1 LEQKKLNKKINMKK
15 FLIAMAIL
23 LTLPVTGQDL
33 KIGLSLAPTFNFNKL
48 SLKDSNGKYVTLGVA
63 KGMGWK
69 GGIIA
74 DFPFSDNYYLHSGFL
89 IHQKSAE
96 YDAITNKITTL
107 EIPLSVKMI
116 SNEFTSGM
124 AISATFGG
132 TFDLNVSQK
141 NIINDVETSTSDD
154 LNTFGFSFVTGL
166 GINYDLGFGTLDA
179 GLSYHLGLTDISKG
193 GDTKNIPKHLAIDF
207 KFYF

>member
-1 LEQKKLNKKINMKK
+1 MKK

-23 LTLPVTGQDL
+23 LTLPAMGQDL
-33 KIGLSLAPTFNFNKL
+33 KIGLSLAPTFNFNKF
-48 SLKDSNGKYVTLGVA
+48 SIKDINGNYATVGIA

-69 GGIIA
+69 GGIVA
-74 DFPFSDNYYLHSGFL
+74 DFPFADNYYLHSGFL

-96 YDAITNKITTL
+96 LESIKTKITTL
-107 EIPLSVKMI
+107 EIPLAIKMI
-116 SNEFTSGM
+116 SNEFSSGM

-141 NIINDVETSTSDD
+141 RIVSEVETDISDD

-166 GINYDLGFGTLDA
+166 GVNYDLGFGTLDA

-193 GDTKNIPKHLAIDF
+193 GDTKYIPKHLAIDF